1 VILETDQAL
10 AALLKAKAF
19 GDAAIGIAFDQPTK
33 AWSQSVTG
41 PTVNLFLFDVKENT
55 HRRDVMYEEVRDAD
69 GTLVARRPP
78 PRRFD
83 LHYTVTGWAPKALM
97 EHNLLGV
104 VLRCFAAFDIVPR
117 ELLPAALAELPYEVL
132 LGVGAG
138 TKRSM
143 LLSLGG
149 EQKACFDL
157 CVTVAVPPLQQ
168 VLVPPPVQEPPKFE
182 MKPTPAADPART
194 VSSTETVQAAPSGT
208 AGAGQGEKTQDE
220 KTEGD
225 KAQDDKNQRTNDQ
238 EGGSTP

>member
-1 VILETDQAL
+1 MILETDQAL
-10 AALLKAKAF
+10 AALLKTKAF
-19 GDAAIGIAFDQPTK
+19 GAAAIGIAFDQPTK
-33 AWSQSVTG
+33 AWSQNVTG

-55 HRRDVMYEEVRDAD
+55 HRRDVMYEEVRDAN
-69 GTLVARRPP
+69 GVLVARRPP

-83 LHYTVTGWAPKALM
+83 LHYTITGWAPKALM

-117 ELLPAALAELPYEVL
+117 ELLPAALAELPYEVML
-132 LGVGAG
+132 TVGAG

-157 CVTVAVPPLQQ
+157 CVTVPVPPLEQ
-168 VLVPPPVQEPPKFE
+168 VLAPPPVQEPPKFE
-182 MKPTPAADPART
+182 MRPTPDADPART
-194 VSSTETVQAAPSGT
+194 VSSTDTVQARPQT
-208 AGAGQGEKTQDE
+208 AGAGPDE
-220 KTEGD
+220 KS
-225 KAQDDKNQRTNDQ
+225 QSTNDQ